1 MGVSHWF
8 HDGDRMGAR
17 TERTTDGRLGHI
29 PLDNVVLGDAG
40 LAQGVDGAGAAPAKG
55 ADDDDAGH
63 TAGLPGA
70 VLDRLLD
77 VGDQRILVGIAGHAG
92 EGLAV
97 VELPGPD
104 LESERGARKAGM
116 EAKGLTGRLARAE
129 EGPVRRGD

>member
-1 MGVSHWF
+1 
-8 HDGDRMGAR
+8 MGAR

-63 TAGLPGA
+63 TAGLLGA

-116 EAKGLTGRLARAE
+116 EAKGLIGRLAGAE
-129 EGPVRRGD
+129 EGPVRKGD